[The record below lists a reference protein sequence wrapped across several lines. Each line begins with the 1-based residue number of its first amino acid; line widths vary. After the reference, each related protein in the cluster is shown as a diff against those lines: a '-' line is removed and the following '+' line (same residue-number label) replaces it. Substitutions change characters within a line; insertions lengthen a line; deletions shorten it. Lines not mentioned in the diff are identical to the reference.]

1 MSYRFLGRA
10 LRPIG
15 ADQMWIYCIL
25 LSVKYSATT
34 AGTQAAKAE
43 QLHTQPATYWRS
55 HAILINVKFLTGTL
69 KLYGEVSA

>member
-1 MSYRFLGRA
+1 MCNSMSYRFLGRA

-15 ADQMWIYCIL
+15 ADQTWIYCIL

-43 QLHTQPATYWRS
+43 QLHTQPATY
-55 HAILINVKFLTGTL
+55 
-69 KLYGEVSA
+69 